1 MNDIAFPINTW
12 PVNTWPD
19 RTWPYISALAPWG
32 FGEIYRLSAA
42 LNRNVTWAAAM
53 NRNIAETVTMTRTVS
68 DTYSEV
74 EEL

>member
-1 MNDIAFPINTW
+1 MSEQYWGGSYWGGSYWGGGYFG
-12 PVNTWPD
+12 V
-19 RTWPYISALAPWG
+19 YSGVPWG
-32 FGEIYRLSAA
+32 FGEVYRLSAA